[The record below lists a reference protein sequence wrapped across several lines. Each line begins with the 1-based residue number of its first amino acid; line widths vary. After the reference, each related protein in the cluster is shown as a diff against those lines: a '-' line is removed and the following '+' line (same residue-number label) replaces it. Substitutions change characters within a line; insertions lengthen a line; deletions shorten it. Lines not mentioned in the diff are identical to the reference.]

1 MITILVVDDN
11 PGDLLYLCKILNNK
25 EYNTIPLNS
34 GEHALIAIEEHNP
47 DLILLDIQ
55 MPDNSGLEVCTQIKQ
70 KERLKEIPVI
80 FLTASTETSKKLEGL
95 NLGAVDYITKPF
107 EKEELLAK
115 VKTHLNIFILNKTLK
130 KQTDELKLK
139 NKEYSALNEEYISIN
154 KELLKYK
161 AEIEETEKRYK
172 TIFKN
177 TNTIML
183 VIDPDSGIII
193 DANKAA
199 LNFYGYSYKEICKL
213 NINQI
218 NILTSK
224 EIKKEMF
231 FANDGSKSI
240 FYFKHKLSNNKIR
253 DVEVYCSK
261 ILLGNKRLLLS
272 IIHDITERKE
282 ADQALINNEKLL
294 QKISDNYPNSYIS
307 IIEKDLKIGFCAGQE
322 FKKLGLNP
330 KDYIGLSLDQIFG
343 KNTPFIKSEYL
354 KAFKGEICS
363 FELFIFNQHQY
374 YQAIPLYENDEINR
388 ILIVVE
394 NISKRKKIE
403 MALLEA
409 KKEAEEANLA
419 KSKFLSNMSHE
430 LRTPLNSILGFS
442 QLLKED
448 QNLNADQQDQIDTVL
463 KSGQH
468 LLDLINDILDI
479 SKIEAGKQELYIS
492 DFSLPDLIKDVINI
506 TKINADEKNLY
517 FYCNTVNNIPEIVNG
532 DKRKVKQILLNLLS
546 NAVKY
551 TNKGGINFY
560 IEAKRGKKSKIIFR
574 IEDSGFGI
582 SEEDKKSIFKP
593 FNQLGKNYNNGTGLG
608 LFITEK
614 LTKLINGK
622 LLVSSTPN
630 KGSCF
635 TAEIPLVVIS
645 NATSRIEN
653 NQIPTHTL
661 EGKKQIAIKI
671 PELTVLNE
679 ILKQTKIGDYDK
691 LEEIINKLKT
701 EDEEYNFFCEK
712 IKNFLKKYNEKAI
725 IDYINILK
733 SNIK

>member
-1 MITILVVDDN
+1 MTILVVDDN
-11 PGDLLYLCKILNNK
+11 RGDLLYLCKILNKK

-34 GEHALIAIEEHNP
+34 GEHTMVAIEEYNP

-55 MPDNSGLEVCTQIKQ
+55 MPGIIGLEVCKQIKK
-70 KERLKEIPVI
+70 KEKRKEIPVI
-80 FLTASTETSKKLEGL
+80 FFTTNTETKRKIIGLKLGS
-95 NLGAVDYITKPF
+95 VDFITKPF
-107 EKEELLAK
+107 EKEELLTK
-115 VKTHLNIFILNKTLK
+115 VKTHFDIFILNKTLK
-130 KQTDELKLK
+130 EQTLELKLR
-139 NKEYSALNEEYISIN
+139 NKEYSALNEQFISTN
-154 KELLKYK
+154 KKLIKYK
-161 AEIEETEKRYK
+161 VNVEETEKRYK

-177 TNTIML
+177 THTIML
-183 VIDPDSGIII
+183 VIDPDSGLII

-199 LNFYGYSYKEICKL
+199 LNFYGYSYKEICQL

-218 NILTSK
+218 NALTKK
-224 EIKKEMF
+224 EIKKEMQR
-231 FANDGSKSI
+231 AKEGNKNI

-253 DVEVYCSK
+253 DVEVYSSR
-261 ILLGNKRLLLS
+261 ILLGNKGLLLS
-272 IIHDITERKE
+272 IIHDITDRKE
-282 ADQALINNEKLL
+282 SEQALITNERLL

-307 IIEKDLKIGFCAGQE
+307 IIEKDFKIGFCAGQE

-343 KNTPFIKSEYL
+343 KDTPFVKSKYL
-354 KAFKGEICS
+354 KAFKGKMCS

-374 YQAIPLYENDEINR
+374 YQAIPLYEDDKINR

-394 NISKRKKIE
+394 NISKRKKVE

-409 KKEAEEANLA
+409 KKEAEEANQA

-442 QLLKED
+442 QLLKDD
-448 QNLNADQQDQIDTVL
+448 QNLTTDQQVQIETIL

-479 SKIEAGKQELYIS
+479 SKIEAGKQELNTS
-492 DFSLPDLIKDVINI
+492 DFSLPNLIKEVISI

-517 FYCNTVNNIPEIVNG
+517 FYYNTINNIPEIVNG
-532 DKRKVKQILLNLLS
+532 DERKVKQILLNLLS

-560 IEAKRGKKSKIIFR
+560 VESKHGKKNKIIFR

-582 SEEDKKSIFKP
+582 SQEDKKSIFKP

-608 LFITEK
+608 LFITKK
-614 LTKLINGK
+614 LTELINGK
-622 LLVSSTPN
+622 LLVLSTPN

-635 TAEIPLVVIS
+635 TAEIPLIVRS
-645 NATSRIEN
+645 KATSRIGN
-653 NQIPTHTL
+653 NQIPTQTL

-671 PELTVLNE
+671 PDLTILDE
-679 ILKQTKIGDYDK
+679 ILRETKKGDYNK